1 MVTKKYYEAANIPLR
16 IRALREEVERQNI
29 SSKSQLLVTA

>member
-1 MVTKKYYEAANIPLR
+1 MVTKKNYKAANVPIR

-29 SSKSQLLVTA
+29 SSKS